1 MSGRTSSSYALP
13 SCPCPP
19 APPPLALPP
28 LPPTD
33 LLTMATPTPTPTP
46 TPDPNQDLVLQLC
59 PEHWLGGLLPW
70 HSRVTT
76 FMHLGPLRCVDR
88 AALRVLL
95 LEYGGVTQRY
105 GK

>member
-1 MSGRTSSSYALP
+1 MSSSRTSSSRALL
-13 SCPCPP
+13 SCPSCPP
-19 APPPLALPP
+19 APPALALPP
-28 LPPTD
+28 LPP
-33 LLTMATPTPTPTP
+33 LLPSSPPSHPSAT
-46 TPDPNQDLVLQLC
+46 PNQDLVLQLC